1 MQRAHIK
8 TFMHAAGILPLTFCC
23 AAALDSCKDE
33 AAKQPEATASTTAS
47 ASTTVA
53 VAPAANDDV
62 HAKQLIDY
70 MIFEVGSSL
79 SREADKPM
87 WRELVRDMRNQVE
100 AYYNALRSTNEDPE
114 RLVRI
119 GLFLADGARHLSAFQ
134 KAYDIYTAT
143 LKDWD
148 ALPENTRNGVN
159 GQRLRSFLV
168 NGLASCLMQQRKMTD
183 ALPYYEEALKL
194 DKARYKQLAPE
205 EGKPLPTAENMGQDL
220 ENAAEDLLVSYRCL
234 AECQLFADDPEQ
246 ARETLQT
253 GQKVALDMKNLS
265 TGITFEFVHLL
276 STLGTLE
283 SRIGQPRKA
292 LAAWLQAAGLADQ
305 LRKSSS
311 SPADKAKAITLLRE
325 LTPPIK
331 AVQTQLQSQQQ
342 EASQEQ
348 PAQQ

>member
-33 AAKQPEATASTTAS
+33 AAKQPAATAEA
-47 ASTTVA
+47 
-53 VAPAANDDV
+53 APAANTDV
-62 HAKQLIDY
+62 QAKQLIDY
-70 MIFEVGSSL
+70 MIFEVGNSL

-100 AYYNALRSTNEDPE
+100 AYYNTLRSTNEDPE

-134 KAYDIYTAT
+134 KAFDIYTAT

-148 ALPENTRNGVN
+148 ALPENVRNGVN

-283 SRIGQPRKA
+283 SRVGQPRKA

-311 SPADKAKAITLLRE
+311 SPADKAKAVTLLRE